1 MTAVIIII
9 LLLVILGAVCIFM
22 VLPRITDSADMEL
35 QSSDYARGGL
45 WGNGIPENSFPA
57 IKGAVAGGY
66 GVELDVTLSKDRKA
80 MVLRPDT
87 AEKLL
92 GLKAAPSLYTAEQI
106 GALRLGGTKCSVP
119 LLSDVLDVIDGR
131 VSVMIRI
138 ETSDRTGVLCR
149 AVTRILDSYDGA
161 FAIVS
166 SNTDILVWFRKYR
179 PRFARGFILLPYK
192 ALRKKSKAKRPALS
206 SFALANML
214 TNFMCRPDFISA
226 DGSRRKSLPLFLFN
240 KVLGV
245 PCFVR
250 NVRTPSAYKQVRSK
264 GMFAVFENI
273 IPKTKNNI
281 KSKRGTS

>member
-1 MTAVIIII
+1 MTAVIITSIF
-9 LLLVILGAVCIFM
+9 LVVIGAICVFL

-45 WGNGIPENSFPA
+45 WGKGVPENSFPA
-57 IKGAVAGGY
+57 IRGAVTAGY
-66 GVELDVTLSKDRKA
+66 GVELDVTLSKDGKA
-80 MVLRPDT
+80 MALRPDA

-92 GLKAAPSLYTAEQI
+92 GLKNDPSLYTAEQLRSI
-106 GALRLGGTKCSVP
+106 RLGGTKCSVP
-119 LLSDVLDVIDGR
+119 MLSHILDMIDGQ

-138 ETSDRTGVLCR
+138 EASDRIGFLCR

-192 ALRKKSKAKRPALS
+192 DLRKKSRAKHPALS

-226 DGSRRKSLPLFLFN
+226 DGSRRRSPALFLFN
-240 KVLGV
+240 KILGV
-245 PCFVR
+245 PCFIR
-250 NVRTPSAYKQVRSK
+250 NVRTPSAYKLIKSK
-264 GMFAVFENI
+264 GLFAVFENI

-281 KSKRGTS
+281 KSKRGTL